1 MERVASRK
9 ALLYILHAPTGMDER
24 ILANN
29 RRGIADDCKLLDFF
43 PWYHGAYIEIQVRR
57 ERRKARP
64 IEMRVSKEKTSIPRV
79 LSTSPRDGD

>member
-43 PWYHGAYIEIQVRR
+43 SVIPWCLYRNSGE
-57 ERRKARP
+57 ARA
-64 IEMRVSKEKTSIPRV
+64 EK
-79 LSTSPRDGD
+79 STSHRNESK